1 MIDFL
6 PCKII
11 MLFKE
16 WEECGG
22 FKAGDFVGV
31 VPFYAACIR
40 QLQCCME
47 REWSGS

>member
-1 MIDFL
+1 
-6 PCKII
+6 